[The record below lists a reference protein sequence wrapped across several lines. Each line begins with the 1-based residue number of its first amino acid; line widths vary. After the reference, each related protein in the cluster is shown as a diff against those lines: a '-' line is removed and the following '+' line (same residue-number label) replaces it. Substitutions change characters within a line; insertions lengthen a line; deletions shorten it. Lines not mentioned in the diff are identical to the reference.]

1 MKIHPVV
8 AEFASGD
15 IDIYPIDGFTQA
27 TFCQPEVE
35 KTEAIIAQ
43 ISDKGNYLI
52 CSIAYEHLPSVS

>member
-1 MKIHPVV
+1 V